1 MPQIVQETRR
11 HWMGVLARAN
21 LADIEGCWEG
31 EQNGIVYDFLRAP
44 ETGLVM
50 VQGRAGGNGQRFNLG
65 EISVTRCSVQLPD
78 GVIGHAYVAGR
89 DKRHAELAAAFDAL
103 LQIPVRRQ
111 EILSRVIQPLADK
124 YNAAH
129 DLRSRKAAATKVD
142 FYTLVRGEDAA

>member
-1 MPQIVQETRR
+1 
-11 HWMGVLARAN
+11 MGVLARAR
-21 LADIEGCWEG
+21 LVDLEDHWKSA
-31 EQNGIVYDFLRAP
+31 QNGTDYDFLRAP

-78 GVIGHAYVAGR
+78 GVVGHAYVAGR
-89 DKRHAELAAAFDAL
+89 DKRRAELAAAFDAL

-111 EILSRVIQPLADK
+111 EIYARVIQPLAGK
-124 YNAAH
+124 YTAAREQ
-129 DLRSRKAAATKVD
+129 RSRKAAATKVD